1 MHQGGCER
9 WRRVGAEQEA
19 AQVFCVSA
27 TDTQSARFTNSAW
40 ARFWALGLNGHRRYQ
55 SKPRR
60 LQQDFHEP
68 PWLTLIYENGGKV
81 QEKHKKKD

>member
-1 MHQGGCER
+1 MGI
-9 WRRVGAEQEA
+9 V
-19 AQVFCVSA
+19 
-27 TDTQSARFTNSAW
+27 D
-40 ARFWALGLNGHRRYQ
+40 Q

-81 QEKHKKKD
+81 QEKHKKKTRVCVLFT